1 MRAYAKISD
10 ENEERSHRLVAEHID
25 MARRIALRVSRR
37 APAWISRDDLV
48 AAGMVG
54 LTEAA
59 KRFDPNHGEPFV
71 AFAER
76 RIRGAILD
84 ELRRGDLLPR
94 RLRTMASKITR
105 TIRALESR
113 LGRAPEDEEVAAEL
127 DVTVEVYREELEHL
141 THVGIDPLPAYDLDH
156 PAARADE
163 QRSPAAL
170 AQRHEMVARLHE
182 ALETLPERDALIL
195 SLYYVEELSY
205 SEIGGMLGVSESRIC
220 QLHGRA
226 LGLLR
231 GRLDDELPVA
241 ANTNARPMP
250 APKARRSA

>member
-1 MRAYAKISD
+1 MRAYARATNPD
-10 ENEERSHRLVAEHID
+10 EERSHRLVAEHIE
-25 MARRIALRVSRR
+25 MAKRIALRVSRR
-37 APAWISRDDLV
+37 APAWITRDDLV

-94 RLRTMASKITR
+94 RLRTMATKITR
-105 TIRALESR
+105 TMRALEMR
-113 LGRAPEDEEVAAEL
+113 LGRVPEDEEVAAAL
-127 DVTVEVYREELEHL
+127 GVTVEVYREELEHL
-141 THVGIDPLPAYDLDH
+141 THVGVDPLPGHDIDH
-156 PAARADE
+156 PSARTDE
-163 QRSPAAL
+163 SGSPAAQ
-170 AQRHEMVARLHE
+170 AQRSELVARLQE
-182 ALETLPERDALIL
+182 ALGTLPERDALIL

-205 SEIGGMLGVSESRIC
+205 SEIGEMLGVSESRIC

-226 LGLLR
+226 LGLLKA
-231 GRLDDELPVA
+231 RLDDDEPGP
-241 ANTNARPMP
+241 ANRGAR
-250 APKARRSA
+250 AARRRA